1 MWAGSSHVIPS
12 RSRKGAEMASH
23 SKERREPLRKRD
35 VKLHRSL
42 ITAAVRGCISLVVY
56 VAEWWISKGGRA

>member
-1 MWAGSSHVIPS
+1 
-12 RSRKGAEMASH
+12 MASH

-42 ITAAVRGCISLVVY
+42 ITAALRGCISLVVY